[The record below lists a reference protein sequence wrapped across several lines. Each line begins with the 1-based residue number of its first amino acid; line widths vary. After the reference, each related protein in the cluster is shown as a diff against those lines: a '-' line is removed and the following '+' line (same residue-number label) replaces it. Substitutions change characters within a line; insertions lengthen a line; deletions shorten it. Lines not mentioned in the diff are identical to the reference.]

1 MATAAPPAGAPA
13 IRFDAV
19 SKIFAGGTAAVQDFS
34 LTAPAGRITVLVG
47 LSGCGKTTLLR
58 MVNRLVTP
66 TSGRILIGDRDIS
79 GVDPVALRRS
89 IGYAMQNSGLLPHRR
104 VIDNIATVP
113 MLLGRS
119 RRRAR
124 EDAYELLVRVGLDES
139 LAMRYPGRLSGG
151 QAQRVG
157 VARALA
163 ADPDV
168 LLMDEPFGAVDPI
181 VRAEL
186 QADLVRLQADIS
198 KTILFVT
205 HDIGEAF
212 ALGDQ
217 IVLLA
222 TGARIAQAGPAR
234 EFIAHPASEYVSD
247 FIGLGDGAS
256 SLSISEIDGARIVM
270 DANGRPVGRLDGQ
283 DGIPGGRP

>member
-1 MATAAPPAGAPA
+1 MTTAVTGEAPE

-19 SKIFAGGTAAVQDFS
+19 SKTFADGTAAVRDFS

-58 MVNRLVTP
+58 MVNRLVAP
-66 TSGRILIGDRDIS
+66 TSGRVLIGDRDVAGS
-79 GVDPVALRRS
+79 DPVALRRS

-104 VIDNIATVP
+104 VVDNIATVP
-113 MLLGRS
+113 VLLGRT

-124 EDAYELLVRVGLDES
+124 ADALGLLERVGLDES
-139 LAMRYPGRLSGG
+139 LAMRYPGQLSGG

-181 VRAEL
+181 VRADLQEDLAGL
-186 QADLVRLQADIS
+186 QADLS

-212 ALGDQ
+212 ALGDR
-217 IVLLA
+217 IVLLE
-222 TGARIAQAGPAR
+222 TGARIAQTGTPQ
-234 EFIAHPASEYVSD
+234 ELIAHPASAYVSD
-247 FIGLGDGAS
+247 LIGLTGGAS
-256 SLSISEIDGARIVM
+256 ALSVDEVDGARIVV
-270 DANGRPVGRLDGQ
+270 DANGRPLGRLGSIDGH
-283 DGIPGGRP
+283 PAGRT